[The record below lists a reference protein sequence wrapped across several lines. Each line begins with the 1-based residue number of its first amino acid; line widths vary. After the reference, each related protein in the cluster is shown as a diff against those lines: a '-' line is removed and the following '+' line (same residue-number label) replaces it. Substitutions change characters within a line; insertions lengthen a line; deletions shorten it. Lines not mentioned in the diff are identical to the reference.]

1 VSSPLLVFSAPD
13 LDAHVT
19 PGWHPENQARLNAAL
34 AGIAEAGL
42 SDAAQWRVPEQAS
55 IEAIGLAHDPAYV
68 DALRRF
74 CEAGG
79 GELDPDT
86 IATPGSWET
95 ARRAAGAVLESIAA
109 LEAGECDFAF
119 SAGRPPGHHAVR
131 DQAMGF
137 CLINNA
143 AVGAAHLAQAGHK
156 VAIFD
161 WDVHHGN
168 GTQDIF
174 YNNPNVLYVSTHE
187 SPLYPG
193 TGRLSE
199 TGGPDAPR
207 TNLNLPLPAGTR
219 GDVYRAA
226 FDAVIAPVVSEFAPD
241 WLIISAGYDGHR
253 ADPLAGMELTAADFA
268 DLAVRAAG
276 LVPAQR
282 TLVVLEGGYSPEAL
296 TMSVGATLAA
306 LLGTNYRPEAA
317 STGEIGL
324 PTITAARQIWE
335 LS

>member
-1 VSSPLLVFSAPD
+1 MTAPLLVLSAPD
-13 LDAHVT
+13 LDSHVT
-19 PGWHPENQARLNAAL
+19 PGWHPESQARLEAAL
-34 AGIAEAGL
+34 GGIVAAGL
-42 SDAAQWRVPEQAS
+42 SEAVEFRIPEQAS
-55 IEAIGLAHDPAYV
+55 VDAITLAHDPAYI

-95 ARRAAGAVLESIAA
+95 ARRAAGAVLEAIAA
-109 LEAGECDFAF
+109 LQAGECDLAF

-143 AVGAAHLAQAGHK
+143 AVGAAHLAATGHK

-174 YNNPNVLYVSTHE
+174 YNNPNVLYISTHE

-193 TGRLSE
+193 TGRIAE

-207 TNLNLPLPAGTR
+207 TNLNLPLPAGAR

-226 FDAVIAPVVSEFAPD
+226 FDQVIAPVVEEFAPD
-241 WLIISAGYDGHR
+241 WMIISAGYDGHR
-253 ADPLAGMELTAADFA
+253 ADPLAGMELTAGDFA

-282 TLVVLEGGYSPEAL
+282 TLMVLEGGYSPEAL

-306 LLGTNYRPEAA
+306 LMGVDYRPEAA
-317 STGEIGL
+317 SSGEVGM
-324 PTITAARQIWE
+324 PTVTAARQIWD
-335 LS
+335 LT